1 MMLIRS
7 ESYNEDRKDTD
18 PRPTHEFFFGVSP
31 TAVIWGSAVWLVGW
45 LLLS

>member
-1 MMLIRS
+1 MLIRS
-7 ESYNEDRKDTD
+7 ESYNEARKDTD
-18 PRPTHEFFFGVSP
+18 PLPANDLFFGVSP